1 MTLQN
6 PSNLNPDAVL
16 LRQIGEE
23 LYGANWQIELSRA
36 IGVGD
41 RSLRR
46 WAAGTDPVPEDIW
59 VNIHRHLYARWVP
72 IKYFDDEVISR
83 MNKPEKLSPIPN
95 SKVLRAHLG
104 LHFAL
109 HTDKGR
115 TVRCFV
121 AREVMDDR
129 VPRHPVEFTLKYF
142 KDHADVFYRIAERKY
157 NAGEIDGDLIT
168 IANADLSG
176 EILPDIRKPIFAN
189 PSLPAVLRYDD
200 VNVNCPTLGEAVMA
214 WHRLEGPR
222 KYSASITAGDGAVY
236 RGAQI
241 DTLYVA

>member
-23 LYGANWQIELSRA
+23 LYGASWQVALSRA

-46 WAAGTDPVPEDIW
+46 WAAGTEPVPENVW
-59 VNIHRHLYARWVP
+59 AEIHRHLYARWVP

-83 MNKPEKLSPIPN
+83 MHKPEKLSPIPN
-95 SKVLRAHLG
+95 SKVSREHLG

-129 VPRHPVEFTLKYF
+129 VPQHPVEVTLKYF

-157 NAGEIDGDLIT
+157 NAGEIDGDRIT
-168 IANADLSG
+168 IANADLGG
-176 EILPDIRKPIFAN
+176 EDLPDIHQPIYVDA
-189 PSLPAVLRYDD
+189 SLPAVLRYDGGTLD
-200 VNVNCPTLGEAVMA
+200 CLTLGEAVIA
-214 WHRLEGPR
+214 WHGLEGPR
-222 KYSASITAGDGAVY
+222 KYTATITADGAVY
-236 RGAQI
+236 RGEQI
-241 DTLYVA
+241 DNLYQRA